1 MANNSNKTIYIIIG
15 VVLLVIAIPVVI
27 VLLGLLG
34 GLFYYMQGAN

>member
-15 VVLLVIAIPVVI
+15 VVLLVIAIPFVI
-27 VLLGLLG
+27 VLLGFLG